1 MYVRRRHAEAAQSHI
16 EQFFCKRNVSRH
28 LSADGNVFAVFFAR
42 LDDVLYKTQ
51 YGRMRFSVEG
61 AYLVVAPVRGERVL
75 GQIVRTNAEKIDEG
89 SEPFR
94 DEGGSRRFGRA
105 VVDLRLFVR

>member
-1 MYVRRRHAEAAQSHI
+1 MFHY
-16 EQFFCKRNVSRH
+16 
-28 LSADGNVFAVFFAR
+28 L
-42 LDDVLYKTQ
+42 Q

-75 GQIVRTNAEKIDEG
+75 GQIVRTDAEKIDEG

-94 DEGGSRRFGRA
+94 DEGGSRRFDHDTDLHVFAVGNAPGVQIAFYFRNDRA
-105 VVDLRLFVR
+105 NPPHFLFFRDHRKHDVQFSFRA